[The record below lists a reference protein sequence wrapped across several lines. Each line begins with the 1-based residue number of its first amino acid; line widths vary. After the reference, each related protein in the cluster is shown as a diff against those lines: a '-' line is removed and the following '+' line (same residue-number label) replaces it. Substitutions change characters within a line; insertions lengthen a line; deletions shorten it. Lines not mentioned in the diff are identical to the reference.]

1 MSFSVFMRVYIDTC
15 HWLDP
20 EFEMRRQI
28 RIRGRVPS
36 CQLELK
42 SHIHKR
48 HLIGKQDNNAIT
60 KRTSTEPVGDIEA
73 GGLSN
78 AIQCNSRVIDV
89 AKEMIYSNLV

>member
-1 MSFSVFMRVYIDTC
+1 M
-15 HWLDP
+15 
-20 EFEMRRQI
+20 
-28 RIRGRVPS
+28 PS

-48 HLIGKQDNNAIT
+48 HLIGKQDNDAVT
-60 KRTSTEPVGDIEA
+60 KRTSIEPVGDIEA